1 MASSSRGDLFG
12 RIVGFLVFV
21 LGLGVIL
28 GVLWIA
34 FRMFQSPNL
43 LPRVATGP
51 GASELTGLTVGFA
64 ILLVKIVL
72 LFLGSLSG
80 SMLMNRGIG
89 LYFAALQPAP
99 PRGDVHEPPAARTP
113 EPR

>member
-34 FRMFQSPNL
+34 FRMFQ
-43 LPRVATGP
+43 
-51 GASELTGLTVGFA
+51 
-64 ILLVKIVL
+64 
-72 LFLGSLSG
+72 
-80 SMLMNRGIG
+80 
-89 LYFAALQPAP
+89 
-99 PRGDVHEPPAARTP
+99 
-113 EPR
+113 